1 MTLHVPFEQ
10 FAKTDLRMTQTKD
23 VFVSPHGFGT
33 LATAADPEKSLLV
46 ISHSDHALAAAKQKL
61 TQAGLEPHDG
71 IWKLT
76 DEVLT
81 EEMAPSEAYIAA
93 VAYKSGDTMPGVW
106 VDAHAT
112 LPTQI
117 QVLRAMFDEFRQ
129 TGELPDVSF
138 EEFVRLSEPNVVVVS
153 PNEVQSFLEKKVDA

>member
-1 MTLHVPFEQ
+1 MTLNVPFDQ
-10 FAKTDLRMTQTKD
+10 FAKTALRMTQAKD
-23 VFVSPHGFGT
+23 VFVSGHGSGS
-33 LATAADPEKSLLV
+33 LVTAADPEKSLLV
-46 ISHSDHALAAAKQKL
+46 ISYTDLVVAVAKDRLSK
-61 TQAGLEPHDG
+61 AGLDPHDG

-76 DEVLT
+76 DEVVT
-81 EEMAPSEAYIAA
+81 EEMASAHVYIAA
-93 VAYKSGDTMPGVW
+93 VAYKSGETMPGVW

-138 EEFVRLSEPNVVVVS
+138 EEFVRLSEPNVVIVA
-153 PNEVQSFLEKKVDA
+153 PNELQSFLDKKSDC